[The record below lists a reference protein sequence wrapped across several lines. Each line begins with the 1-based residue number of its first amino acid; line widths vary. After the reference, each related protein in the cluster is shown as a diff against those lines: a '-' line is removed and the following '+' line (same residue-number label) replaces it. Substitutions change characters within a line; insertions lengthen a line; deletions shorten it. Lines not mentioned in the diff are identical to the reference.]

1 MSQSL
6 TCFKAYDIRGQLGE
20 ELNSDIAYRVG
31 RAYGEFL
38 QPQSVVVGGDIRL
51 TSEELKL
58 ALAEGLRD
66 AGVNVLDIGVSGT
79 EEIYFATFH
88 LGLDGGIE
96 VTASHNPM
104 NYNGMKLV
112 RSQAKPISG
121 IPVCA
126 IFSAWRK
133 ITASLRLIRPSAV
146 ATKKYRL
153 KKSMWIIC
161 WAM

>member
-51 TSEELKL
+51 TTEELKL

-96 VTASHNPM
+96 VLPAIIL

-112 RSQAKPISG
+112 RSQAKPITV